1 MAQTA
6 DITAIVVAS
15 INTLAALVGLWGWWR
30 WATPRGFWPLA
41 RAGQLSTTVLAG
53 VAAVAFLSNF
63 KPADNLFWLYLLLP
77 IAVSIIAEQLRI
89 ASAQTVLDAHDL
101 ENAQAVGQLP
111 EEDQQDIVLE
121 IVRRET
127 LVLALAGV
135 VIAFLAFR
143 VVVTT

>member
-6 DITAIVVAS
+6 DITAIAVAS

-30 WATPRGFWPLA
+30 WDTPRAFWPLA

>member
-6 DITAIVVAS
+6 DITAIVVAG
-15 INTLAALVGLWGWWR
+15 INTLAAAVGLWGWWR
-30 WATPRGFWPLA
+30 WETPRAFWPVA
-41 RAGQLSTTVLAG
+41 RAGQLSTTVLAAIAG
-53 VAAVAFLSNF
+53 VAIVTGF

-77 IAVSIIAEQLRI
+77 IAISIIAEQLRI
-89 ASAQTVLDAHDL
+89 ASARTILDVHGL
-101 ENAQAVGQLP
+101 EDAQAVGRLP
-111 EEDQQDIVLE
+111 EEEQQGIVLE

-127 LVLALAGV
+127 LVLALAGL

>member
-6 DITAIVVAS
+6 DITAIAVAS

-30 WATPRGFWPLA
+30 WETPRAFWVLA

-53 VAAVAFLSNF
+53 VAAVAFLSDF
-63 KPADNLFWLYLLLP
+63 KPDDNLFWLYLLLP

-89 ASAQTVLDAHDL
+89 ASAQTVLDLHGL
-101 ENAQAVGQLP
+101 EDAQAVGRLP
-111 EEDQQDIVLE
+111 EDEQQAIVLE

>member
-30 WATPRGFWPLA
+30 WETPRAFWPLA
-41 RAGQLSTTVLAG
+41 RAGQLATTVLAG
-53 VAAVAFLSNF
+53 VAAVAFLSGF
-63 KPADNLFWLYLLLP
+63 KPAANLFWLYLVLP

-89 ASAQTVLDAHDL
+89 ASAQTVLDVHEL
-101 ENAQAVGQLP
+101 EDAQAVGQLP
-111 EEDQQDIVLE
+111 EDEQQDIVLE

-127 LVLALAGV
+127 LVLALAGI